1 MKKRAWINEVAV
13 LALAAAA
20 VFATFAVLPMSFSAA
35 AAPAKSAKAKYFEV
49 VAAASVPESPA
60 VSKGGMPRAAGLR
73 KGGSFAVLGEK
84 ISAGLRPRPS
94 DFAAALGISAAAAE
108 VGVPYPA
115 AYSTGGTQLAGGWG
129 IESPAYLA
137 TDGAQYN
144 FLELPKLLESAK
156 IKYPQK
162 LKDQGRE
169 GLVELLVEI
178 DARGRVEV
186 AGVKSSTHPLF
197 TKAAVEAV
205 SRFRYEPP
213 SELGEDGRAR
223 FILPVPFK
231 ILDL

>member
-1 MKKRAWINEVAV
+1 MKMRVWIEEVAV

-20 VFATFAVLPMSFSAA
+20 VFATFAVLPLSFSVS
-35 AAPAKSAKAKYFEV
+35 AAPAKFAKAKYFEV
-49 VAAASVPESPA
+49 VAAADVSESAA
-60 VSKGGMPRAAGLR
+60 VSTGGTPRAAGLR
-73 KGGSFAVLGEK
+73 EGGSFGVLGEK
-84 ISAGLRPRPS
+84 ISEGLRPSPS

-115 AYSTGGTQLAGGWG
+115 AYSTGGAQLVGGLG
-129 IESPAYLA
+129 IESPAYFA
-137 TDGAQYN
+137 ADGAQYN

-156 IKYPQK
+156 IKDPQK

-178 DARGRVEV
+178 DTRGRVEI

>member
-1 MKKRAWINEVAV
+1 MKKRAWIDEVAV

-20 VFATFAVLPMSFSAA
+20 VFATLAVLPMSFSAA

-60 VSKGGMPRAAGLR
+60 VSKGGTPRAAGLR
-73 KGGSFAVLGEK
+73 EGGSFAVLGEK
-84 ISAGLRPRPS
+84 ISAGLRPSPS
-94 DFAAALGISAAAAE
+94 DFAAALGISAAAE

-115 AYSTGGTQLAGGWG
+115 AYSTGGAQLVGGWG

-137 TDGAQYN
+137 EDGAQYN
-144 FLELPKLLESAK
+144 FREPPKLLESAK

>member
-1 MKKRAWINEVAV
+1 MKKRAWIDEVAV

-20 VFATFAVLPMSFSAA
+20 VFATLAVLPLSFSAA

-60 VSKGGMPRAAGLR
+60 ASTGGTPRAAGLR
-73 KGGSFAVLGEK
+73 ECGSFALLGEK
-84 ISAGLRPRPS
+84 ISAGLRSRSS
-94 DFAAALGISAAAAE
+94 DFAAALGDSAAAE

-115 AYSTGGTQLAGGWG
+115 AYSTGGTQLVGGWG

-144 FLELPKLLESAK
+144 FLELPKLLESSK

>member
-1 MKKRAWINEVAV
+1 MKMRVWIEEVAV

-20 VFATFAVLPMSFSAA
+20 VFATFAVLPLSFSVS
-35 AAPAKSAKAKYFEV
+35 AAPAKFAKAKYFEV
-49 VAAASVPESPA
+49 VATADVPESPA
-60 VSKGGMPRAAGLR
+60 ASTGGTLRAAGLR
-73 KGGSFAVLGEK
+73 EGGSFGVWGEK
-84 ISAGLRPRPS
+84 ISEKLRPRPS
-94 DFAAALGISAAAAE
+94 DFAAALGDSAAAE

-115 AYSTGGTQLAGGWG
+115 AYSTGGAQLGGGWG

-144 FLELPKLLESAK
+144 FRELPKLLESAK

-178 DARGRVEV
+178 DARGRVEI

-213 SELGEDGRAR
+213 SELGEDDRAR

>member
-1 MKKRAWINEVAV
+1 MKMRVWIEEVAV

-20 VFATFAVLPMSFSAA
+20 VFATFAVLPLSFSAV
-35 AAPAKSAKAKYFEV
+35 AAPAKFAKAKYFEL
-49 VAAASVPESPA
+49 VAADVSESPA
-60 VSKGGMPRAAGLR
+60 ASTGGTPRAAGLR
-73 KGGSFAVLGEK
+73 EGGSFAVLGEK
-84 ISAGLRPRPS
+84 ISERLRPSPS
-94 DFAAALGISAAAAE
+94 DFAAALGDSAAAE
-108 VGVPYPA
+108 VGLPYPA
-115 AYSTGGTQLAGGWG
+115 AYSTGGAQLGGGWG

>member
-1 MKKRAWINEVAV
+1 MKMRAWIDEVAV
-13 LALAAAA
+13 LAIAAAA
-20 VFATFAVLPMSFSAA
+20 VFATFAVLPLSFSVS
-35 AAPAKSAKAKYFEV
+35 AAPAKSAKTKYFEV
-49 VAAASVPESPA
+49 VAADDVPESPA
-60 VSKGGMPRAAGLR
+60 VSRGGTPRAAGLR
-73 KGGSFAVLGEK
+73 EGGSLTVLDEK
-84 ISAGLRPRPS
+84 ISEGLRPSPS
-94 DFAAALGISAAAAE
+94 NLAAALGIPAAAE

-115 AYSTGGTQLAGGWG
+115 AYSTGGAQLVGGWG
-129 IESPAYLA
+129 IESPAYFA
-137 TDGAQYN
+137 VDGAQYN
-144 FLELPKLLESAK
+144 FRDLPKLLESAK

-213 SELGEDGRAR
+213 AELGDDGRAR

>member
-1 MKKRAWINEVAV
+1 MKKRAWIDEVAV

-20 VFATFAVLPMSFSAA
+20 VFATLAVLPMSFSAA

-60 VSKGGMPRAAGLR
+60 VSKGGTPRAAGLR
-73 KGGSFAVLGEK
+73 EGGSFALLGEK
-84 ISAGLRPRPS
+84 ISAGLRPSPS
-94 DFAAALGISAAAAE
+94 DFAAALGIPAAAE

-115 AYSTGGTQLAGGWG
+115 AYSTGGAQLVGGWG

-137 TDGAQYN
+137 EDGAQYN
-144 FLELPKLLESAK
+144 FREPPKLLESAK

>member
-1 MKKRAWINEVAV
+1 MKMRAWIDEVAV
-13 LALAAAA
+13 LAIAA
-20 VFATFAVLPMSFSAA
+20 VAAFATFAVLPLSFSVS
-35 AAPAKSAKAKYFEV
+35 AAPAKSEKTKYFEV
-49 VAAASVPESPA
+49 VAAADVPESPA
-60 VSKGGMPRAAGLR
+60 VSRGGTPRAAGLR
-73 KGGSFAVLGEK
+73 EGGSFAVLGEK
-84 ISAGLRPRPS
+84 ISEGLRPSPS
-94 DFAAALGISAAAAE
+94 DFAATLGI
-108 VGVPYPA
+108 PA
-115 AYSTGGTQLAGGWG
+115 AYSTGGAQLVGGWG
-129 IESPAYLA
+129 IESPAYFA
-137 TDGAQYN
+137 ADDAQYN
-144 FLELPKLLESAK
+144 FRELPKLLESAK

-169 GLVELLVEI
+169 GLVELLIEI

-213 SELGEDGRAR
+213 AELGEDGRAR

>member
-1 MKKRAWINEVAV
+1 MKKRAWIDEVAV

-20 VFATFAVLPMSFSAA
+20 VFATLAVLPMSFSAA
-35 AAPAKSAKAKYFEV
+35 AAPAKFAKAKYFEV

-60 VSKGGMPRAAGLR
+60 VSKGRTPRAAGLR
-73 KGGSFAVLGEK
+73 EGGSFAVLGEK

-94 DFAAALGISAAAAE
+94 DFAAALGISVAAE

-115 AYSTGGTQLAGGWG
+115 AYSTGGAQLVGGWG

-137 TDGAQYN
+137 EDGAQYN
-144 FLELPKLLESAK
+144 FLELPKLLESVK

>member
-1 MKKRAWINEVAV
+1 MKMRAWIDEVAV

-20 VFATFAVLPMSFSAA
+20 VFATFAVLPLSFSVS

-49 VAAASVPESPA
+49 VAAADVPESPA
-60 VSKGGMPRAAGLR
+60 VSRGGTPRAAGLR
-73 KGGSFAVLGEK
+73 EGGSFAVLGEK
-84 ISAGLRPRPS
+84 ISKGLRPTS
-94 DFAAALGISAAAAE
+94 DFAAALGIPAAAE
-108 VGVPYPA
+108 VGIPYPA
-115 AYSTGGTQLAGGWG
+115 AYSAGGAQLGGGWG

-144 FLELPKLLESAK
+144 FRELPKLLESAK

-178 DARGRVEV
+178 DARGRVEI

-213 SELGEDGRAR
+213 AELGEDGRAR

>member
-1 MKKRAWINEVAV
+1 MKMRVWIEEVAV

-20 VFATFAVLPMSFSAA
+20 VFATFAVLPLSFSVS

-49 VAAASVPESPA
+49 VAAADVSESAA
-60 VSKGGMPRAAGLR
+60 VSTGGTPRAAGLR
-73 KGGSFAVLGEK
+73 EGGSFGVLGEK
-84 ISAGLRPRPS
+84 ISEGLRPSPS
-94 DFAAALGISAAAAE
+94 DFAAALGIPAAAE

-115 AYSTGGTQLAGGWG
+115 AYSTGGAQLGGGWG

>member
-1 MKKRAWINEVAV
+1 MKKRAWIDEVAV

-20 VFATFAVLPMSFSAA
+20 VFATLAVLPMSFSAA

-60 VSKGGMPRAAGLR
+60 VSKSGTPRAAGLR
-73 KGGSFAVLGEK
+73 EGGSFALLGEK
-84 ISAGLRPRPS
+84 ISAGLRPSPS
-94 DFAAALGISAAAAE
+94 DFAAALGISAAAE

-115 AYSTGGTQLAGGWG
+115 AYSTGGAQLVGGWG

-137 TDGAQYN
+137 EDGAQYN
-144 FLELPKLLESAK
+144 FREPPKLLESAK

-213 SELGEDGRAR
+213 AELGEGVRAR

>member
-1 MKKRAWINEVAV
+1 MKKRAWIDEVAV
-13 LALAAAA
+13 LALAAVA

-60 VSKGGMPRAAGLR
+60 VSKGGTPRAAGLR
-73 KGGSFAVLGEK
+73 EGGSVALLGEK
-84 ISAGLRPRPS
+84 ISAGLRPSPS
-94 DFAAALGISAAAAE
+94 DFAAALGIPAAAE

-115 AYSTGGTQLAGGWG
+115 AYSTGGTQLVGGWG

-137 TDGAQYN
+137 EDGAQYN

>member
-1 MKKRAWINEVAV
+1 MKMRVWIEEVAV

-20 VFATFAVLPMSFSAA
+20 VFATFAVLPLSFSVS
-35 AAPAKSAKAKYFEV
+35 AAPAKFAKAKYFEV
-49 VAAASVPESPA
+49 VAAADVSESAA
-60 VSKGGMPRAAGLR
+60 VSTGGTPRAAGLR
-73 KGGSFAVLGEK
+73 EGGSFGVLGEK
-84 ISAGLRPRPS
+84 ISEKLRPSPS
-94 DFAAALGISAAAAE
+94 DFAAALGIPAAAE

-115 AYSTGGTQLAGGWG
+115 AYSTGGAQLVGGLG
-129 IESPAYLA
+129 IESPAYFA
-137 TDGAQYN
+137 ADGAQYN
-144 FLELPKLLESAK
+144 FRELPKLLESAK

-178 DARGRVEV
+178 DARGRVEI

>member
-1 MKKRAWINEVAV
+1 MKKRAWIDEVAV

-20 VFATFAVLPMSFSAA
+20 VFATLAVLPMSFSVS
-35 AAPAKSAKAKYFEV
+35 AAPAKFAKAKYFEV

-60 VSKGGMPRAAGLR
+60 VSTGGTPRAAGLR
-73 KGGSFAVLGEK
+73 EGGSFAVLGEK

-94 DFAAALGISAAAAE
+94 DFAAALGIPAAAE

-115 AYSTGGTQLAGGWG
+115 AYSTGGAQLVGGWG

>member
-1 MKKRAWINEVAV
+1 MKKRGLINEVAV

-35 AAPAKSAKAKYFEV
+35 AAPAKFEKAKYIEV
-49 VAAASVPESPA
+49 FAAADVPESAA
-60 VSKGGMPRAAGLR
+60 VSTGGTPRAEGLR
-73 KGGSFAVLGEK
+73 EGGSFGVLGEK
-84 ISAGLRPRPS
+84 ISEKLRPSPS
-94 DFAAALGISAAAAE
+94 DFAAALGIPAAAE

-115 AYSTGGTQLAGGWG
+115 AYSTGGAQLGGGWG
-129 IESPAYLA
+129 IESPAYFA
-137 TDGAQYN
+137 ADGAQYN
-144 FLELPKLLESAK
+144 FRALPKLLESAK

-162 LKDQGRE
+162 LKEQGRE

-178 DARGRVEV
+178 DSRGRVEI

-213 SELGEDGRAR
+213 AELGEDGRAR

>member
-1 MKKRAWINEVAV
+1 MKKRAWIDEVAV

-20 VFATFAVLPMSFSAA
+20 VFATLAVLPMSFSVS
-35 AAPAKSAKAKYFEV
+35 AAPAKFAKAKYFEV

-60 VSKGGMPRAAGLR
+60 VSKGRTPRAAGLR
-73 KGGSFAVLGEK
+73 EGGSFAVLGEK
-84 ISAGLRPRPS
+84 ISAGLRPSPS
-94 DFAAALGISAAAAE
+94 DFAAALGIPAAAE

-115 AYSTGGTQLAGGWG
+115 AYSTGGAQLVGGWG

>member
-1 MKKRAWINEVAV
+1 MKMRVWIEEVAV

-20 VFATFAVLPMSFSAA
+20 VFATFAVLPLSFSVS

-49 VAAASVPESPA
+49 VAAADISESPA
-60 VSKGGMPRAAGLR
+60 ASTGGTPRAAGLR
-73 KGGSFAVLGEK
+73 EGGSFAVLGEK
-84 ISAGLRPRPS
+84 ISERLRPSPS

-115 AYSTGGTQLAGGWG
+115 AYSTGGAQLVGGLG
-129 IESPAYLA
+129 IESPAYFA
-137 TDGAQYN
+137 ADGAQYN

-178 DARGRVEV
+178 DARGRVEI